1 MSRSMNRAAMVAA
14 LAFGCAPMVHAQTA
28 GFYYPLNYRDNDVFV
43 FCTQG
48 RKENP
53 KAWKPISPYTGAMAW
68 IPFPPYCPVPSTGRC
83 PVYPYTYRSWSQ
95 DDMRAWQQYEMVC
108 PHGEQ
113 PGKWK
118 ANNGQGRPENTP
130 YSH

>member
-1 MSRSMNRAAMVAA
+1 MSRSMIRAAMVAA
-14 LAFGCAPMVHAQTA
+14 LALCCVPAVHAQSA
-28 GFYYPLNYRDNDVFV
+28 YYETLRYRSDDVFV

-53 KAWKPISPYTGAMAW
+53 RAWKPISPFTGGMAW
-68 IPFPPYCPVPSTGRC
+68 IPLPPYCPVPSTGNC

-95 DDMRAWQQYEMVC
+95 DDMASWQQYERVC

-118 ANNGQGRPENTP
+118 AHNGQGKAENTP
-130 YSH
+130 FSH